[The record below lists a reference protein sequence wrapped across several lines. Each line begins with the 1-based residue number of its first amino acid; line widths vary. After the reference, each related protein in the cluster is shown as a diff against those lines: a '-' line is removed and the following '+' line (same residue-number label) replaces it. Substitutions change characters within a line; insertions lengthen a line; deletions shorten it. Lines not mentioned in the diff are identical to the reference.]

1 MALAKGCAHLTVAS
15 SGWEIQNQNQK
26 NRQTIMPT
34 QTVSRA
40 EIEEVITRNLKYP
53 EYRALF
59 LKSPKTMIEKQ
70 LNNSLPSDLEIK
82 IVEEGPKTLYFVLP
96 YQVAS
101 GSELSDADL
110 EQVAGGKNDNF
121 SCNVQGAGVMN
132 TKVSFKP
139 SAMM

>member
-1 MALAKGCAHLTVAS
+1 MG
-15 SGWEIQNQNQK
+15 
-26 NRQTIMPT
+26 T

-40 EIEEVITRNLKYP
+40 DIEEVITRNIKYP

-82 IVEEGPKTLYFVLP
+82 VVQEGPKTLYFVLP

-101 GSELSDADL
+101 GAELSDADL

-121 SCNVQGAGVMN
+121 SCNVTGAGVMN

-139 SAMM
+139 GAMM